1 MLINNCIIVSPFIIN
16 KTLKDDDHGGGGGG
30 GHHHLHDG
38 YDANDDHDGGDQHIH
53 LMKFIITPIR
63 LSRVVI
69 YI

>member
-30 GHHHLHDG
+30 CHHQHLHYG
-38 YDANDDHDGGDQHIH
+38 YDANDDHIY
-53 LMKFIITPIR
+53 LVKFIITPIR

-69 YI
+69 YN